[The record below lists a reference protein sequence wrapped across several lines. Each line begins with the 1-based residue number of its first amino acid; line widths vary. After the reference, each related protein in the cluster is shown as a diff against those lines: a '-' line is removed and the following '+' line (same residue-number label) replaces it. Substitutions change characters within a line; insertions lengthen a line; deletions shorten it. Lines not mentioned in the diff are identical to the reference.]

1 MKPNRA
7 LSLLVF
13 RLALCCSVG
22 LLTQSMLSQTWQTVD
37 DFQYNPPNPTVNF
50 GLAVVPLGT
59 VFASGIGGIGGRS
72 LLFRAL
78 LDLRP
83 ACGRH

>member
-1 MKPNRA
+1 MKCVESIHMNSNCICSIPI
-7 LSLLVF
+7 F

-22 LLTQSMLSQTWQTVD
+22 LLTQSMLSKTRQTVD

-50 GLAVVPLGT
+50 GLAVVLLGT

-72 LLFRAL
+72 LLFRA
-78 LDLRP
+78 
-83 ACGRH
+83 

>member
-13 RLALCCSVG
+13 RLDLCCSVG
-22 LLTQSMLSQTWQTVD
+22 LLTQSMLSKTRQTVD
-37 DFQYNPPNPTVNF
+37 DFQYIPPNPTVNF

-72 LLFRAL
+72 LLFRA
-78 LDLRP
+78 
-83 ACGRH
+83 

>member
-1 MKPNRA
+1 
-7 LSLLVF
+7 
-13 RLALCCSVG
+13 
-22 LLTQSMLSQTWQTVD
+22 MLSKTRQTVD

-72 LLFRAL
+72 LLFRA
-78 LDLRP
+78 
-83 ACGRH
+83 

>member
-1 MKPNRA
+1 
-7 LSLLVF
+7 
-13 RLALCCSVG
+13 
-22 LLTQSMLSQTWQTVD
+22 MLSKTGQTVD
-37 DFQYNPPNPTVNF
+37 DFHYNPPNPTVNF